1 MLPSNRVVAS
11 SMNQYFTLWV
21 LEWNIGGRELAV
33 YFVYLPY
40 LPKQELIQLGGKI
53 ITMIF
58 EYSRGRIVKILW

>member
-21 LEWNIGGRELAV
+21 LEWNIGGKELAV

-40 LPKQELIQLGGKI
+40 LPKQELI
-53 ITMIF
+53 
-58 EYSRGRIVKILW
+58 